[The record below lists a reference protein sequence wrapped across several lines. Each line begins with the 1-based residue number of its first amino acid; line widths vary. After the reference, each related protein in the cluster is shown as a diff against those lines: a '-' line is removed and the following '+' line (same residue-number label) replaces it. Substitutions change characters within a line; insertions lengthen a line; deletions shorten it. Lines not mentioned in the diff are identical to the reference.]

1 MVFELKKSHIL
12 HKSMTL
18 FYIQQ
23 KLDRTKDLSYN
34 LPQVFL
40 KKVRDDKM
48 NKVSPRKT
56 FAIISHP
63 DAGKTT
69 LTEKLLLFGGAIQQA
84 GAVKARGENR
94 RARSDWMKV
103 EQERGIS
110 VASSVMTFDYDGVTF
125 NLLDTPGHE
134 DFSEDTYRVL
144 TAVDS
149 AVMVLDSAKG
159 IETQTKKLFEV
170 CRLRDVP
177 IITFINKLDREGQD
191 PFALLD
197 EIERTL
203 ALDVTPASWP
213 VGAGKDFKGC
223 YDILNNRMILMEKN
237 KSSINSVIE
246 TCSGLDDP
254 KLDEM
259 LPAHQAAK
267 LREDVMMIQELCPK
281 FDLEAYLA
289 GTLTPVFFGSAINNF
304 GVKEVLEGLHKFAPT
319 PRPHSAQERM
329 VAPDENKVSGFIFKI
344 QANMDPKH
352 RDRIAFMRLCSG
364 HFRRGQV
371 LKQIRT
377 SKEIKVS
384 TPVMFMAQERELA
397 EDAYAG
403 DIIGIPNHGQL
414 RIGDSLTEGE
424 KITFTGIPSFAP
436 ELLKSVRALDP
447 LKSKHLGDALKQ
459 IAEEG
464 GASVFKP
471 IVGAEWIVGVVGV
484 LQFEVMADRIKNEFG
499 LPVMFEPTQYFT
511 ARWVSSDDKT
521 EMKKFQDANK
531 LNLAEDHDG
540 EMVLLARNT
549 WHLNKTKEDFPKI
562 KFAKIKE

>member
-1 MVFELKKSHIL
+1 
-12 HKSMTL
+12 
-18 FYIQQ
+18 
-23 KLDRTKDLSYN
+23 
-34 LPQVFL
+34 
-40 KKVRDDKM
+40 M
-48 NKVSPRKT
+48 NKVNPRKT

-110 VASSVMTFDYDGVTF
+110 VASSVMTFDYDGITF

-213 VGAGKDFKGC
+213 VGSGKDFKGC

-237 KSSINSVIE
+237 KSAINSVIE

-259 LPAHQAAK
+259 LPAYQVAK

-319 PRPHSAQERM
+319 PRPHPAQERM
-329 VAPDENKVSGFIFKI
+329 VSPDENKASGFIFKI

-352 RDRIAFMRLCSG
+352 RDRIAFMRICSG
-364 HFRRGQV
+364 HFRRGQA

-377 SKEIKVS
+377 GKEIKVA

-414 RIGDSLTEGE
+414 RIGDTLTEGE

-471 IVGAEWIVGVVGV
+471 VIGAEWIVGVVGV

-521 EMKKFQDANK
+521 EMKKFEDANR

-540 EMVLLARNT
+540 ELVFLARNA
-549 WHLNKTKEDFPKI
+549 WHLNKTEEDFPKV